1 MSAKSDR
8 RLRALSARASRG
20 SLDDAL
26 DEGLRETFPASDPI
40 SVIQPALASGGR
52 EPARVH
58 GVGSSGRSASEVKF
72 MDEQDKRAAGH
83 KDKAEKRKLDRA
95 LDEALEES
103 FPASDPVNVVQP
115 APSRHDQDIKRKR

>member
-1 MSAKSDR
+1 MSTKSDR
-8 RLRALSARASRG
+8 RSRAISAKASRA

-26 DEGLRETFPASDPI
+26 DAGLRDTFPASDPV
-40 SVIQPALASGGR
+40 SMIQPALAASDP
-52 EPARVH
+52 EPALAS
-58 GVGSSGRSASEVKF
+58 GVGPSRESASREVF
-72 MDEQDKRAAGH
+72 MDEQGKRSAAH
-83 KDKAEKRKLDRA
+83 KGKAEKRRLDEA